1 MKGSK
6 NVLPGKRLFIQV
18 GSYNFGNVVNVVPGG
33 VGVSFEG
40 VEFLVFGHLSDET
53 LEEVLIFGFILRLS
67 AFFLLK
73 FFSFLFFEKLL
84 LLLAFSLDVLLHV
97 HDLVLD

>member
-1 MKGSK
+1 
-6 NVLPGKRLFIQV
+6 VLPGKRLFIQV
-18 GSYNFGNVVNVVPGG
+18 GPYNFGNVVNVVPGG

-53 LEEVLIFGFILRLS
+53 LEEVLIFGFILRLG

-84 LLLAFSLDVLLHV
+84 LLLPFSLDVLLHV